1 MASRKKGQKKKT
13 GKRKRRRVL
22 VTVLICIVCVIALV
36 FIVRGARNYRA
47 KVEEQRLVEEEQ
59 QREDRIAAAEPELDI
74 DLLTINDYSRPGIEM
89 QQIDGI
95 VIHYTANPGTSAIA
109 NRNYFEN
116 LKDTHEAKASAHFV
130 VGLEG
135 EIVQCIPT
143 AEIAYASNTRN
154 TDTVAIE
161 CCYENEDG
169 SFNQATYDATVD
181 LAAWLCAREGLS
193 ANDVMR
199 HYDITGKLCPLYY
212 VEHPEAWTQFQE
224 DVAERIDEILE

>member
-1 MASRKKGQKKKT
+1 MAGQKKRQKKKT
-13 GKRKRRRVL
+13 EKRKRRRVI
-22 VTVLICIVCVIALV
+22 VAVLICIACVIALI
-36 FIVRGARNYRA
+36 FIVRGVKNYRA
-47 KVEEQRLVEEEQ
+47 QVEEQRMIEEEQ
-59 QREDRIAAAEPELDI
+59 QREDRIAAAEPELDV
-74 DLLTINDYSRPGIEM
+74 DLLTINEYSRPGIEM
-89 QQIDGI
+89 QQINGI

-116 LKDTHEAKASAHFV
+116 LKDTNEAKASAHFV

-169 SFNQATYDATVD
+169 SFNQAAYDATVD

-193 ANDVMR
+193 ANNVMR
-199 HYDITGKLCPLYY
+199 HYDITGKMCPLYY

-224 DVAERIDEILE
+224 DVAARIDEILE